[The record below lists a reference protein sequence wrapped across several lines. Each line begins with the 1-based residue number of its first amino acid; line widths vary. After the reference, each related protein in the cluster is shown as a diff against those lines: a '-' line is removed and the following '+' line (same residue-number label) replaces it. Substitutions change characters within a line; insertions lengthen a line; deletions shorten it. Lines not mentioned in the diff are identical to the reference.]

1 MTYLVI
7 ERFFP
12 DKVKVLY
19 QKFAEQGRMLP
30 EGVVFVQ
37 SWIDEKVEIC
47 YQIMESDSIEKLWQW
62 ALLWKD
68 YADFEIIPV
77 INSEQARNKVL
88 NN

>member
-12 DKVKVLY
+12 DKVKALY